1 MKSILKNLEIQ
12 NLHLLLQILVFG
24 QFQPSKQRMPLGWPG
39 SNPGRPRELFQNH
52 VAMSKC
58 TNWPPKLSTIMV
70 IAQSTLNLQSC
81 MVPFYVRSNMLIKMV
96 YHSFCHNKCTINYD
110 HICIQPLRSIL
121 FVRLQSYQL
130 SAIIEKVK
138 SRFKMVVK
146 VAFFNTKMEIVYY
159 T

>member
-1 MKSILKNLEIQ
+1 MNEKRRSSNATFCLS
-12 NLHLLLQILVFG
+12 LLYRHRHTL
-24 QFQPSKQRMPLGWPG
+24 PLGSPG
-39 SNPGRPRELFQNH
+39 SNPGQPRELVQNH
-52 VAMSKC
+52 VAMSRC
-58 TNWPPKLSTIMV
+58 TNWPPKLSTNMV
-70 IAQSTLNLQSC
+70 IDHCILNIHSC
-81 MVPFYVRSNMLIKMV
+81 MIHFCVRSNMLIKMV